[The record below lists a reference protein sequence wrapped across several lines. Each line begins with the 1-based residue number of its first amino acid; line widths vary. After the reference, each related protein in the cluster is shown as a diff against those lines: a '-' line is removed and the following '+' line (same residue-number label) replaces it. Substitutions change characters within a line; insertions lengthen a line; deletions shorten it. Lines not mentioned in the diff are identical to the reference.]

1 MKSKLYKPLISV
13 LALLLLL
20 SSCGKEAIET
30 ADNETSGSAVTEEE
44 VKEEV
49 YSYELPD
56 LEDGT
61 FTVLNCVDNLWSG
74 MNNAIDFEKE
84 TGDSVSDAIY
94 SRARK
99 AENDMKFKL
108 EVIKDAD
115 PGNLTLMHRQSVL
128 ANESAYDIVYNFLS
142 WAGNTPL
149 SGEYELNLYDID
161 TLNMDEA
168 WWNSSYIE
176 AATLGG
182 NKLYSSID
190 YINMMGYSYA
200 NVLYINKDMA
210 NNLSLEMPYDTIRS
224 GKWTYDVMNDY
235 MKAAVTLNG
244 DENFS
249 INKDGSCVYG
259 FGVQHKEGTMSLLN
273 GSGER
278 FSTLDSDGM
287 PVLNT
292 ELNRFSDV
300 YDKLS
305 SMLSEPGFLVMY
317 NTADLSSKT
326 IFMNQRAMFWT
337 GSLGISMGQ
346 LRDAEFEYGVIPFPK
361 YDENQD
367 NYYTMVSEYTLSV
380 SIPKS
385 SANPERTGA
394 VVDYMSYL
402 GYKDIIPVLQNALCY
417 KGMRDEDSIEMFN
430 EILSSLSTD
439 IGYMFGWTMDLT
451 SDISQNIASGNSNF
465 MSKYES
471 NKSAMEN
478 KISATLEAMGLA
490 Q

>member
-1 MKSKLYKPLISV
+1 MKSKLYKPLVSA

-20 SSCGKEAIET
+20 SSCGKEIAETVTDESSGT
-30 ADNETSGSAVTEEE
+30 ADTEAE
-44 VKEEV
+44 VQEEV

-56 LEDGT
+56 YEGGT
-61 FTVLNCVDNLWSG
+61 FTVLNCADEIWSG
-74 MNNAIDFEKE
+74 MTNAIDFESE
-84 TGDSVSDAIY
+84 SGDSVFDAIY

-99 AENDMKFKL
+99 TEEDLNLKL
-108 EVIKDAD
+108 EVVKDAD
-115 PGNLTLMHRQSVL
+115 PGKLTSMHRQSVM
-128 ANESAYDIVYNFLS
+128 ADESAYDIVYNFLA
-142 WAGNTPL
+142 WLGNTPL

-161 TLNMDEA
+161 TIHMDEP
-168 WWNSSYIE
+168 WWNRSFID

-182 NKLYSSID
+182 NKLYSTID

-200 NVLYINKDMA
+200 NVLYINKDMVTDL
-210 NNLSLEMPYDTIRS
+210 NLEMPYDAVRS
-224 GKWTYDVMNDY
+224 GKWTYDMMNDY
-235 MKAAVTLNG
+235 MTAAVTLNG

-249 INKDGSCVYG
+249 INKNGSCIYG
-259 FGVQHKEGTMSLLN
+259 FGVQHKEGTMCLID

-292 ELNRFSDV
+292 DLNRFSDV

-305 SMLSEPGFLVMY
+305 SILSQPGYLVMY
-317 NTADLSSKT
+317 NTNEYSSKI
-326 IFMNQRAMFWT
+326 IFLSERSLFWT
-337 GSLGISMGQ
+337 ASLGISMRQ

-361 YDENQD
+361 YDENQE
-367 NYYTMVSEYTLSV
+367 NYYTMVSEYTLSM

-402 GYKDIIPVLQNALCY
+402 GYKNVIPVLQNALCY
-417 KGMRDEDSIEMFN
+417 KGMRDEDSIEMFGK
-430 EILSSLSTD
+430 ILNSLSND
-439 IGYMFGWTMDLT
+439 VGYLFGWTMDLT
-451 SDISQNIASGNSNF
+451 SDISQNIASGKNNF

-471 NKSAMEN
+471 SKSAMER
-478 KISATLEAMGLA
+478 KIENTLNAMGLG